1 MKKQF
6 IELEFDK
13 NTSID
18 DILEELIYYK
28 KLGITAKCKVNGKI
42 LSNDNEKELQKEIE
56 SIEKSRI
63 NNDIH
68 ETNENKELELKCK
81 LICKKYQYPKIV
93 RYWIEKTK
101 SVITLEKHLEWDIFC
116 YETMTNYFEN
126 LKQECD
132 NEQEIEKLKTYF
144 YKTIIYISL
153 ILIKLNET
161 NNQLELQKE
170 IDKIFMDVEFSIY
183 LDIRYKLL
191 LEAVSNFSVKSE
203 LYKTLVLDDKLDIQK
218 EYKKLVKKSNNNIN
232 VR

>member
-56 SIEKSRI
+56 NIEKSRI

-191 LEAVSNFSVKSE
+191 LEAVSNFSNKSE

-218 EYKKLVKKSNNNIN
+218 EYKKLVKKSNN
-232 VR
+232 